1 MMTALL
7 LIDLQIDFLADSGRL
22 PVGAVN
28 AAGVIAVANRM
39 AALFAER
46 RWPIIV
52 ILNQFKKSDVIGNF
66 FRKYA
71 ALEGTEGGGI
81 DPRVVVSDARC
92 FSKAKSSAFT
102 NPDFAA
108 YLKSAAIGRVVICG
122 VYADGCVRATAFDAL
137 RADLDTVVLADGVA
151 SKSNSRGKWALSQ
164 MQKRGVSI
172 MTFTEYLAVHAV
184 RSQVIPPTL

>member
-7 LIDLQIDFLADSGRL
+7 LIDLQIDFLADDGRL
-22 PVGAVN
+22 PVGEAN
-28 AAGVIAVANRM
+28 AARVIAVVNRV

-46 RWPIIV
+46 RWPVIV
-52 ILNQFKKSDVIGNF
+52 ILNQFKKSDVFGNF

-71 ALEGTEGGGI
+71 ALEGTEGGEI
-81 DPRVVVSDARC
+81 DPRVVIQEARY

-102 NPDFAA
+102 NPDFCE

-137 RADLDTVVLADGVA
+137 RADMDTVVLADGVSSN
-151 SKSNSRGKWALSQ
+151 SKSRNKWALSQ
-164 MQKRGVSI
+164 LRKRGISI
-172 MTFTEYLAVHAV
+172 MTSEDYLAASQL
-184 RSQVIPPTL
+184 RSERK